1 MGYDKR
7 IDGRR
12 PDELRP
18 IVARAGVI
26 KRADGSAMFKIGNTV
41 AYAAVYGPR
50 DLFPRFLQDPQRG
63 ILRCRYNMMP
73 FSGAGERV
81 KPGGSRRSKEISMV
95 TANALLPVLNLEDFP
110 NAVVDV
116 FIELTQTDAGT
127 RCAGIC
133 AAAIALADAGL
144 SMKDLVSSVSV
155 GKVGDMIVVDL
166 NYDEESYNE
175 GGDVADVPV
184 AFIPRTGQMTLLQMD
199 GLIDKDSL
207 RKGLE
212 MGRKA
217 CLQIYEIQ
225 KKALK
230 DKFASGVA
238 VNGSGI
244 TFLPKKVN
252 QKNDDGSGDKNE

>member
-7 IDGRR
+7 IDGRK

-18 IVARAGVI
+18 ITAKAGVI
-26 KRADGSAMFKIGNTV
+26 KRADGSAMFQIGNTV

-50 DLFPRFLQDPQRG
+50 DMFPRFLQNPQRG
-63 ILRCRYNMMP
+63 TLRVRYNMMP

-95 TANALLPVLNLEDFP
+95 TEKALLPVLNLEDFP

-116 FIELTQTDAGT
+116 FIELPQTDAGT

-144 SMKDLVSSVSV
+144 SMKDMVSSVSV
-155 GKVGDMIVVDL
+155 GKVGSMTVVDL
-166 NYDEESYNE
+166 NYAEESYE
-175 GGDVADVPV
+175 EGDVADVPV
-184 AFIPRTGQMTLLQMD
+184 AFIPRTGQVSLLQMD
-199 GLIDKDSL
+199 GLIDRDSL
-207 RKGLE
+207 KKALE

-230 DKFASGVA
+230 EKFASSASGS
-238 VNGSGI
+238 NGSS
-244 TFLPKKVN
+244 K
-252 QKNDDGSGDKNE
+252 